1 MSADYFRS
9 QDLKVIC
16 EWIETIISIMISYI
30 CFKFLSF
37 VYCRQRCGF
46 LVAPSGNT
54 LSCKFPFI
62 AMQYIF
68 PRRKACLYSD
78 WLVVQASRQ
87 YNRLVLLISSVSIV
101 QASSDFSHTKIF
113 GSSCRCTHLNR
124 CKKGVKRKT
133 TTGNSP
139 GQLTSFLSHAKK
151 KPEKNN
157 AYLCIYGF
165 AFIWKSKR

>member
-1 MSADYFRS
+1 
-9 QDLKVIC
+9 
-16 EWIETIISIMISYI
+16 MISYI

-133 TTGNSP
+133 TTGNPP

-165 AFIWKSKR
+165 VFI